1 VNYFKVHQFLT
12 LKFWLPTKS
21 NKNRRLFSNETMKI
35 FNKLRASISQ
45 KVSIQI

>member
-1 VNYFKVHQFLT
+1 
-12 LKFWLPTKS
+12 
-21 NKNRRLFSNETMKI
+21 LFSNETMKI

>member
-1 VNYFKVHQFLT
+1 
-12 LKFWLPTKS
+12 
-21 NKNRRLFSNETMKI
+21 LFCNETMKI